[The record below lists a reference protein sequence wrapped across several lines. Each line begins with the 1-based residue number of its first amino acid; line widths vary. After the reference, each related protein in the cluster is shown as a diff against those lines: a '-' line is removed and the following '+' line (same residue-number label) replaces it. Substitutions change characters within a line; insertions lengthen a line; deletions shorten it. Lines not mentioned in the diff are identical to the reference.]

1 MNWYISTRL
10 GFFQKIHRLFGGN
23 IDCADDEDYNVND
36 DDEDDDEREEEIP
49 FPKKYN
55 CCCNGALFLLQIAV
69 LSSAG
74 GELQW
79 IGCLAGENDY
89 HHDHHNDDDD
99 HHHHQHHHHHHHP
112 HHHHHH
118 WDHDA
123 FLLSK

>member
-79 IGCLAGENDY
+79 IASLVNCNVSPINEDNV
-89 HHDHHNDDDD
+89 DDDQNSEYD
-99 HHHHQHHHHHHHP
+99 
-112 HHHHHH
+112 
-118 WDHDA
+118 DGA
-123 FLLSK
+123 SK